1 MLFDLRLALRTMR
14 RQPAV
19 VTAAI
24 LTVGL
29 AVAANAAL
37 FSVFDGLLF
46 RPLPFSNVDR
56 MVHVEV
62 PAAVRRFLSPEEFK
76 RLTEVMATTPFLEQ
90 RFAARPSLLL
100 EEGAADVRAWA
111 LRPVAVSPGWF
122 EQFGVKPVAGRLA
135 DPGNENGFLMGED
148 LWRSRYGGDESLI
161 GTNVRLPGMI
171 FAQPTVLAGVVPREF
186 TLPDGGNIWFGI
198 GGDVS
203 GNFNFARLAPAVS
216 IEQVRALLPRAIVTP
231 LREYVRPDGA
241 FALAALLIAT
251 ALLLVIAWVQ
261 VAALLFARAVG
272 RASELGVR
280 LALGATRSQL
290 IRQFAAEGV
299 VVALAAL
306 GVAWILAAPLTV
318 GVIALLP
325 EEMTRGQLL
334 APDLRTAG
342 FAMAVALAGVVM
354 LAIVPADLVR
364 RTSPLTL
371 MRGSLF
377 SSVRRGALRWR
388 TGMLVGQ
395 LAVTVV
401 LLYMSGLSVN
411 SFSRIAAIDLGFK
424 PDRVLAFRQPPLTT
438 TSGGAATPEARRAHI
453 ARQVQA
459 VADTYDALRVLPGVA
474 FAAGG
479 RIPFLETRVAGG
491 GSVPFVIQVGPD
503 KRSTERAFL
512 NTTTPD
518 YARVLGLTLAEGRL
532 PSEDDVAPG
541 QAVALVNDTFA
552 KMLAQRGP
560 VLGETL
566 TANNRTSKIIGVVKD
581 FVVDRP
587 DRQVEPMM
595 LVVLRNPQAFF
606 LVRLAEGAAGDQ
618 AAAAVGATFDR
629 IWPGHPSRDVV
640 TVAGLANRSIADYR
654 ARATMLVLIGVLC
667 LPLALT
673 GIAGA
678 LTYATEQRAREIGIR
693 IALGATPADIGSTII
708 RTAAIAIAS
717 GLIAGLA
724 GGVLMG
730 RVMTSYLF
738 RVGGVDPITIV
749 GVTVVLSIVGVC
761 AAWLPARRASRIEPS
776 IALREGA

>member
-46 RPLPFSNVDR
+46 RPLPFANVDR

-76 RLTEVMATTPFLEQ
+76 RLTEVMATTPLLEQ

-111 LRPVAVSPGWF
+111 LRPVAVSHGWL
-122 EQFGVKPVAGRLA
+122 EQFGVKPVAGRLV

-148 LWRSRYGGDESLI
+148 LWRSRYGGDKSLI
-161 GTNVRLPGMI
+161 GANVRLPGMI
-171 FAQPTVLAGVVPREF
+171 FARSTVLAGIVPREF

-198 GGDVS
+198 GGDIA
-203 GNFNFARLAPAVS
+203 GNFNFARLAPDVS
-216 IEQVRALLPRAIVTP
+216 IEQVRALLPRAVVTP
-231 LREYVRPDGA
+231 LREHVRPDGA

-280 LALGATRSQL
+280 LALGATRAQL

-306 GVAWILAAPLTV
+306 GVAWILAAPLTL

-334 APDLRTAG
+334 APDLRTGG

-401 LLYMSGLSVN
+401 LLYMSGLAVN

-424 PDRVLAFRQPPLTT
+424 PDRVVAFRQPPMTT
-438 TSGGAATPEARRAHI
+438 TSGGAATPEERRAHI

-491 GSVPFVIQVGPD
+491 ASVPFEIQIGPD
-503 KRSTERAFL
+503 NRSTERAFL

-566 TANNRTSKIIGVVKD
+566 TANNRTSTIIGVVKD

-587 DRQVEPMM
+587 DRRIEPMM

-606 LVRLAEGAAGDQ
+606 LVRLADGAEGDQ

-640 TVAGLANRSIADYR
+640 TVAGLAERSIADYR

-693 IALGATPADIGSTII
+693 IALGATPADIGSAII

-749 GVTVVLSIVGVC
+749 GVTGVLAIVGVC
-761 AAWLPARRASRIEPS
+761 AAWLPARRAARTEPS
-776 IALREGA
+776 TALREGT

>member
-1 MLFDLRLALRTMR
+1 
-14 RQPAV
+14 
-19 VTAAI
+19 
-24 LTVGL
+24 
-29 AVAANAAL
+29 
-37 FSVFDGLLF
+37 
-46 RPLPFSNVDR
+46 
-56 MVHVEV
+56 
-62 PAAVRRFLSPEEFK
+62 
-76 RLTEVMATTPFLEQ
+76 
-90 RFAARPSLLL
+90 
-100 EEGAADVRAWA
+100 
-111 LRPVAVSPGWF
+111 
-122 EQFGVKPVAGRLA
+122 
-135 DPGNENGFLMGED
+135 
-148 LWRSRYGGDESLI
+148 
-161 GTNVRLPGMI
+161 MI
-171 FAQPTVLAGVVPREF
+171 FARPTVLAGIVPREF
-186 TLPDGGNIWFGI
+186 TLPDGGNIWFGSA
-198 GGDVS
+198 GDVA
-203 GNFNFARLAPAVS
+203 GNFNFARLAPNVS
-216 IEQVRALLPRAIVTP
+216 VAQVRALLPRAVVTP
-231 LREYVRPDGA
+231 LREHVRPDGA

-280 LALGATRSQL
+280 LALGATRARL

-306 GVAWILAAPLTV
+306 GVAWVVAAPLTL

-334 APDLRTAG
+334 TPDLRTGA
-342 FAMAVALAGVVM
+342 FAMVVALAGVVM

-377 SSVRRGALRWR
+377 ASVRRGALRWR
-388 TGMLVGQ
+388 TSMLVGQ

-401 LLYMSGLSVN
+401 LLYMSGLAVN
-411 SFSRIAAIDLGFK
+411 SFSRIAAIDLGFV
-424 PDRVLAFRQPPLTT
+424 PGRVLAFRQPPLTT
-438 TSGGAATPEARRAHI
+438 TSTGAATTPEERRAHI

-459 VADTYDALRVLPGVA
+459 VADTYNALRVLPGVA

-479 RIPFLETRVAGG
+479 RIPFFESRVAGG
-491 GSVPFVIQVGPD
+491 ASVPFEIQVGPD
-503 KRSTERAFL
+503 KQSTERAFL

-518 YARVLGLTLAEGRL
+518 YARVLGLTVAEGRL

-541 QAVALVNDTFA
+541 QAVTLVNETFA
-552 KMLAQRGP
+552 RVLAQRGP

-566 TANNRTSKIIGVVKD
+566 TANNRTSTIIGVVKD
-581 FVVDRP
+581 FVADRP
-587 DRQVEPMM
+587 DRRVEPMM

-606 LVRLAEGAAGDQ
+606 LVRLADGAAGDQ

-640 TVAGLANRSIADYR
+640 SVADLASRSIADYR

-678 LTYATEQRAREIGIR
+678 LTYATEQRTREIGIR
-693 IALGATPADIGSTII
+693 IALGAAPADIGSAVV
-708 RTAAIAIAS
+708 RSAAVAIAA
-717 GLIAGLA
+717 GLIVGLG

-761 AAWLPARRASRIEPS
+761 AAWLPARRAARIEPS
-776 IALREGA
+776 VALREGM